1 MLQRKKQN
9 PAKPTAKTKQTQAL
23 TAAEK
28 RQITAAIRK
37 AKGDGKART
46 AQQTVPY
53 LAMYPDGI
61 CKVTEKQYSK
71 SIQFLDINYQL
82 AQNDDKT
89 AIFENWCDFLN
100 YFDSSISVQ
109 LSFINQYANR
119 EDYQKNIDIP
129 ARDDSFNE
137 IRDEYAGM
145 LRAQLEKGN
154 NGLVKNK
161 YLTFTIEAD
170 NHKTAKARLERI
182 ETDVLNHFKQLG
194 AQANGL
200 NGKERLQTMFDT
212 FHPDGERFAF
222 DWKWLPL
229 SGLSTKDFIAP
240 TSFAFKDGRTFRMG
254 KKYGAAS
261 FLQILAPELN
271 DRMLADFLE
280 VETGIIVNLHIQSID
295 QSEAIKTIKRK
306 ITDLDGMKIN
316 EQKKAVRSGYDMLRP
331 DRV

>member
-1 MLQRKKQN
+1 LLQAKQKK
-9 PAKPTAKTKQTQAL
+9 PKVKTKL

-28 RQITAAIRK
+28 RQIAAAIRR

-46 AQQTVPY
+46 AQQTIPY

-61 CKVTEKQYSK
+61 CRVTEKQYSK

-100 YFDSSISVQ
+100 YFDSSIGVQ
-109 LSFINQYANR
+109 LSFVNQYTNM

-137 IRDEYAGM
+137 IREEYAGM

-154 NGLVKNK
+154 NGLVKTK
-161 YLTFTIEAD
+161 YLTFTTAAD

-194 AQANGL
+194 AQADGM
-200 NGKERLQTMFDT
+200 NGKERLQTMFNT

-240 TSFAFKDGRTFRMG
+240 TSFAFKDGRTLRMG
-254 KKYGAAS
+254 KKYGAVS

-280 VETGIIVNLHIQSID
+280 VETEIIVNLHIQSID

-306 ITDLDGMKIN
+306 ITDLDSMKIT